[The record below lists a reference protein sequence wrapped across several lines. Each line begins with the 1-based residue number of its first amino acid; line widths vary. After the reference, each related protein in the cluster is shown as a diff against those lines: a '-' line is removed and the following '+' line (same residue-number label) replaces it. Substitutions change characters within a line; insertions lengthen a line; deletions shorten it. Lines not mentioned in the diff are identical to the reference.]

1 MYYNRCRR
9 PGTEFVTYFMLRH
22 PVQAIDASN
31 PPVCFNGILL
41 RSPYEIVKDP
51 GFWQYFRF
59 AQG

>member
-9 PGTEFVTYFMLRH
+9 PSIEFVAYLMLRH

-31 PPVCFNGILL
+31 PPVCLYSILL
-41 RSPYEIVKDP
+41 RGSYEIVKDP